1 MGAKDHV
8 WAAEKT
14 GQNRDAGSAA
24 LSRLPRHL
32 YGDPG
37 MLAWNVPLGNVVNG
51 TVLGVLIPAI
61 PGWEKTSGFRF
72 FHRLADGF
80 QTLIP

>member
-1 MGAKDHV
+1 MGLPK
-8 WAAEKT
+8 KT
-14 GQNRDAGSAA
+14 GRNLDTGSAA

-32 YGDPG
+32 YGDLG
-37 MLAWNVPLGNVVNG
+37 MLAWSVPLGSVVNG

-61 PGWEKTSGFRF
+61 SGWEKTSGFRF